1 MLLLVQSTDADTK
14 VLFSYDS
21 VLQLSNTVV
30 QQSLKNVHT
39 FSLIAVAKYLVKFL
53 KLIFPSCTRKP
64 YYNRPTGKTV
74 IVKNIYS
81 GNGCFS
87 SYSTPPLSCVFL
99 DKLVTQSYL
108 IFLCLGFFICE
119 IIIPPTS

>member
-14 VLFSYDS
+14 VLISYDS

-30 QQSLKNVHT
+30 QKSLKNVHT
-39 FSLIAVAKYLVKFL
+39 FSLIAVAKHLVKFL

-64 YYNRPTGKTV
+64 YYMPTGKTV

-81 GNGCFS
+81 GNW
-87 SYSTPPLSCVFL
+87 LL
-99 DKLVTQSYL
+99 
-108 IFLCLGFFICE
+108 
-119 IIIPPTS
+119 